1 MIEDIKK
8 EYAANGFVIVRNA
21 IALGLANEIENHVH
35 WLNEKY
41 PDIRPEALH
50 HNLLVHDPFIHHLLK
65 CNKLLKEN
73 HLLREATYIDNFIL

>member
-21 IALGLANEIENHVH
+21 IDLGLANEIENHVH

-41 PDIRPEALH
+41 
-50 HNLLVHDPFIHHLLK
+50 
-65 CNKLLKEN
+65 
-73 HLLREATYIDNFIL
+73 